1 VLIGGKEERWS
12 RGSNNPVPGK
22 FPFLDDTHHVQG
34 VEELNPSWLSGK
46 ERIGVVGGASTPGW
60 VIEEIADGMC
70 QMVS

>member
-1 VLIGGKEERWS
+1 MIVVGGHWS
-12 RGSNNPVPGK
+12 TSTKRLVEICRRI
-22 FPFLDDTHHVQG
+22 LDDTHHVQG
-34 VEELNPSWLSGK
+34 VEELNPSWFSGK